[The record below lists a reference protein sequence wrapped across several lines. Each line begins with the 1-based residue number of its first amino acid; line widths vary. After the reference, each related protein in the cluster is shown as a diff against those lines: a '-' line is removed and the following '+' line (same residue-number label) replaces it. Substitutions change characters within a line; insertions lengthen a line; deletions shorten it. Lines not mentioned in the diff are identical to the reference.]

1 LLEVMGSETG
11 KTIEQSDPEISE
23 GIDFARYYAERCL
36 ELSNVPGAIAHPV
49 GLTVVTPPWHFPMAI
64 PTGSVTSSLAAG
76 SSVIFKPAPQ
86 AQRSSAVIAEA
97 IWTAL
102 DEFDLPREIVQFVI
116 AEEST
121 IGTSLVTDS
130 RAERVILTGGY
141 DTAQL
146 FTSLR

>member
-1 LLEVMGSETG
+1 QDQLETVITSAQEAGKIWQGLPLQTRSKVLIRIGDHLATVRGELLEVMGSETG

-49 GLTVVTPPWHFPMAI
+49 GLTVVTPPWNFPMAI

-86 AQRSSAVIAEA
+86 AQRTSAVIAEA

-102 DEFDLPREIVQFVI
+102 DEFDL
-116 AEEST
+116 
-121 IGTSLVTDS
+121 
-130 RAERVILTGGY
+130 
-141 DTAQL
+141 
-146 FTSLR
+146 